1 MVRRNAR
8 QCLTY
13 VVAAV
18 FIAGCSHTPKPKTE
32 TFQIMEAQTDRYAYG
47 HGFGDTRE
55 YALRAARDELA
66 EMILVNVRTET
77 RQDLRETAQ
86 QEITREFASSSF
98 SWSNVSL
105 ENTRVDFE
113 QRLRQ
118 ESAYKGQ
125 FEYYVRLRIDRPT
138 LQRLTERARQKAPA
152 LNAVYHIEQL
162 SLRYPARRLAG
173 VIHGDNIASRDK
185 VYKEDFL
192 TNNGS
197 SATFET
203 YFKEVAEASIRALT
217 AIPILSAK
225 GNEIAIVLLHNETA
239 TPQDNAQ
246 LYVRAASG
254 REYEL
259 TTNSQ
264 GTTRFLSRQELGEH
278 FTIVMKVADRVI
290 DGAHMEQFREIDRYS
305 LANVTKANETTVFF
319 YLNPGEA
326 NVRLDNVSLG
336 APVRHALKPGA
347 SYQLQVRAERFRERS
362 EKLVIPSGA
371 AYAFY
376 AVELEA
382 RQYGNLDLNVRG
394 SRNTMQLRRDLNEWQ
409 MSHGNTFKLE
419 YAEAGSYVVRV
430 GRAEG
435 QEFDP
440 NYQIIQDLFE
450 LEHQQTYRQN
460 YPAPAYREPYR
471 HGWGVSIYMARM
483 GGEPSAQY
491 RLPYI
496 HSAAADQDRGY
507 YGQFKRD
514 IGEGSGFGSVEDFM
528 LNVQRYFDTFQFTV
542 QGSAGVRTHKFTQP
556 WNSSSYTSE
565 DLELNSLTGSIGA
578 GFWHGFYSG
587 MVLASVTVNQAY
599 EYAKWNHD
607 NDITLQLANNQFAVL
622 PSTGG
627 TSNRYLFGEANAL
640 FSLGEGFGFS
650 VSVIVPFETR
660 QPLVQLGVSFNFFE
674 SGYKKPAIV
683 NHTR

>member
-1 MVRRNAR
+1 MQCMTYGLAVLLMV
-8 QCLTY
+8 
-13 VVAAV
+13 
-18 FIAGCSHTPKPKTE
+18 GCSHLPNNQPTE
-32 TFQIMEAQTDRYAYG
+32 TFQIIESQTDRYAYG
-47 HGFGDTRE
+47 HGFGDSRE
-55 YALRAARDELA
+55 SALRAARDELA

-86 QEITREFASSSF
+86 QEVTREFASSSF

-118 ESAYKGQ
+118 TGDGKGQ

-138 LQRLTERARQKAPA
+138 LQRLTEQARQNAPA
-152 LNAVYHIEQL
+152 LNAVYHIEKLPL
-162 SLRYPARRLAG
+162 SYPARRLAG
-173 VIHGDNIASRDK
+173 VIHGDTIATRDN

-192 TNNGS
+192 THNGS

-203 YFKEVAEASIRALT
+203 YFKEVIEASVRALK
-217 AIPILSAK
+217 AIPILSPNGK
-225 GNEIAIVLLHNETA
+225 EIAIVLLHNETA

-246 LYVRAASG
+246 VYVRSNG

-264 GTTRFLSRQELGEH
+264 GTTRFLLRQELGEN
-278 FTIVMKVADRVI
+278 FTVVMKVGDRVI
-290 DGAHMEQFREIDRYS
+290 DGSHMEQFRQIDRYS
-305 LANVTKANETTVFF
+305 LTNVTKANETTVYF

-336 APVRHALKPGA
+336 APVRHALTPGA
-347 SYQLQVRAERFRERS
+347 SYQLQVRAERYREQN

-409 MSHGNTFKLE
+409 MSHGNTFKQE

-435 QEFDP
+435 QQFDP

-450 LEHQQTYRQN
+450 LEHQETYRQT

-471 HGWGVSIYMARM
+471 HG
-483 GGEPSAQY
+483 
-491 RLPYI
+491 
-496 HSAAADQDRGY
+496 
-507 YGQFKRD
+507 
-514 IGEGSGFGSVEDFM
+514 
-528 LNVQRYFDTFQFTV
+528 
-542 QGSAGVRTHKFTQP
+542 
-556 WNSSSYTSE
+556 
-565 DLELNSLTGSIGA
+565 
-578 GFWHGFYSG
+578 
-587 MVLASVTVNQAY
+587 
-599 EYAKWNHD
+599 
-607 NDITLQLANNQFAVL
+607 
-622 PSTGG
+622 
-627 TSNRYLFGEANAL
+627 
-640 FSLGEGFGFS
+640 
-650 VSVIVPFETR
+650 
-660 QPLVQLGVSFNFFE
+660 
-674 SGYKKPAIV
+674 
-683 NHTR
+683 